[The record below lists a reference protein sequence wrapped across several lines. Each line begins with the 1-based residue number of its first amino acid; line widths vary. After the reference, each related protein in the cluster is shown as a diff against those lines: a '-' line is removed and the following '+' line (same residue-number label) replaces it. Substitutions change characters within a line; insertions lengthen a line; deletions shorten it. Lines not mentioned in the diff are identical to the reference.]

1 MAQNPPPPTPPQ
13 FPSPEELKSKIT
25 DFMKQNF
32 GDHVSVATIT
42 EPEPAVA
49 EEDEKP
55 EKTEHK
61 EFEFHLLPRDIKAHL
76 DRFVIKQEEAKK
88 VLAIAVC
95 DHYNHANYLRR
106 LEKEDPNRAQEIEY
120 IKQNVILVGPTGVGK
135 TYLIKHIA
143 DLIKVPFVKADATKF
158 SETGYVGG
166 DVEDLVRELV
176 HKADGDVN
184 LAQFGIIYID
194 EIDKIASAGNLI
206 GRDVSGR
213 GVQTTLLKLME
224 ETEVPVRSMNDLQAQ
239 LQAAFEFQR
248 RGKAKRDTINTR
260 HILFVVSGAFGKL
273 KEQVARRVRHGQIGF
288 SAQPIQVMDNELFQ
302 HVTTQDFMEY
312 GFEPE
317 FIGRL
322 PVRVVCEDL
331 DANDLFDIMKFS
343 EGSLLRQYE
352 RAFRAYGIE
361 ISFEDE
367 ALRLLA
373 QAAATEKTGARG
385 LLTVFE
391 KLFRDYKF
399 HLAGSGLTQLRVS
412 AALVREPQ
420 RVLEQL
426 MAEGHKLEAQM
437 LEAGAREFAEKFSKD
452 HGLEISLDESAI
464 RRLVER
470 AQAERMT
477 MTDLCAHLFKDF
489 QFGLSLIKK
498 NTGRTQFVLNAA
510 AIDAPDKFL
519 SDLVVHTIQLHRRK
533 TPDCMKPLLVAFLD
547 QTARH
552 LPARGGCGGSKRLIA
567 CMKRSLITTLIIGV
581 AVALIVGALHATKV
595 IAGFEAVAA
604 QLVTDY
610 AGATRVVG
618 EKWQYVFVLL
628 IALGVAWLSLSNPRC
643 GTMARLVI
651 NRVIAGGTVWPR
663 VGLLS
668 LPRIFSAGAVSP
680 GGRVCSPRRRR
691 VVGFFAQEPLTSNPH
706 IVCRSRFQRAISP
719 S

>member
-1 MAQNPPPPTPPQ
+1 MAQNPPPPPPP

-25 DFMKQNF
+25 EFMKQNF
-32 GDHVSVATIT
+32 GDRVSVATIT

-49 EEDEKP
+49 EEEEKP
-55 EKTEHK
+55 ERTEHK

-106 LEKEDPNRAQEIEY
+106 LEKEDPNRAQEVEY

-176 HKADGDVN
+176 HKADGDV
-184 LAQFGIIYID
+184 
-194 EIDKIASAGNLI
+194 
-206 GRDVSGR
+206 SGR

-248 RGKAKRDTINTR
+248 RGKAKRETINTR
-260 HILFVVSGAFGKL
+260 HILFVVSGAFEKL
-273 KEQVARRVRHGQIGF
+273 KEQVARRVRQGQIGF
-288 SAQPIQVMDNELFQ
+288 SAEPLQVMDKELFQ
-302 HVTTQDFMEY
+302 HVTTQDFIDY

-331 DANDLFDIMKFS
+331 DADDLFNIMKYS

-373 QAAATEKTGARG
+373 QAASKEKTGARG

-391 KLFRDYKF
+391 RLFRDYKF
-399 HLAGSGLTQLRVS
+399 HLAGSGLSQLRVT

-437 LEAGAREFAEKFSKD
+437 LEAGTREFAEKFSKE
-452 HGLEISLDESAI
+452 HGLEIIFDESAI
-464 RRLVER
+464 HRLVER

-477 MTDLCAHLFKDF
+477 MGDLCGHLFKDY

-498 NTGRTQFVLNAA
+498 NKGQTKFVLNAA
-510 AIDAPDKFL
+510 AIDAPDRFL
-519 SDLVVHTIQLHRRK
+519 SELVVESYY
-533 TPDCMKPLLVAFLD
+533 
-547 QTARH
+547 
-552 LPARGGCGGSKRLIA
+552 PAA
-567 CMKRSLITTLIIGV
+567 
-581 AVALIVGALHATKV
+581 
-595 IAGFEAVAA
+595 AA
-604 QLVTDY
+604 QN
-610 AGATRVVG
+610 A
-618 EKWQYVFVLL
+618 
-628 IALGVAWLSLSNPRC
+628 
-643 GTMARLVI
+643 
-651 NRVIAGGTVWPR
+651 
-663 VGLLS
+663 
-668 LPRIFSAGAVSP
+668 
-680 GGRVCSPRRRR
+680 
-691 VVGFFAQEPLTSNPH
+691 
-706 IVCRSRFQRAISP
+706 
-719 S
+719 

>member
-1 MAQNPPPPTPPQ
+1 MEQNPPPPT
-13 FPSPEELKSKIT
+13 FPSPEELRTKIAE
-25 DFMKQNF
+25 FMKQNF
-32 GDHVSVATIT
+32 GDRVSVAAFPA
-42 EPEPAVA
+42 PEPA
-49 EEDEKP
+49 ESESEEKP
-55 EKTEHK
+55 EKIDNQ
-61 EFEFHLLPRDIKAHL
+61 EFEFNFLPRDIKAHL
-76 DRFVIKQEEAKK
+76 DRFVIKQDEAKK

-95 DHYNHANYLRR
+95 DHYNHAKYLNQ
-106 LEKEDPNRAQEIEY
+106 LERENPKAADHLEY
-120 IKQNVILVGPTGVGK
+120 AKQNVILVGPTGVGK

-143 DLIKVPFVKADATKF
+143 DLIEVPFVKADATKF

-176 HKADGDVN
+176 HKANGDVN

-194 EIDKIASAGNLI
+194 EIDKIAAAGNLI

-260 HILFVVSGAFGKL
+260 HILFVVSGAFEKL

-288 SAQPIQVMDNELFQ
+288 SAQPVQVMDNELFR
-302 HVTTQDFMEY
+302 HVTTQDFIEY

-331 DANDLFDIMKFS
+331 DANDLFDIMKYS

-391 KLFRDYKF
+391 RLFRDYKF
-399 HLAGSGLTQLRVS
+399 HLAGSGLSQLRVT

-426 MAEGHKLEAQM
+426 MLEGHKLEAQM
-437 LEAGAREFAEKFSKD
+437 LEAGARDFAEAFGRE
-452 HGLEISLDESAI
+452 HGIEIVFDDSAL
-464 RRLVER
+464 RRLVELAR
-470 AQAERMT
+470 TERMN
-477 MTDLCAHLFKDF
+477 MNNLCAHLFKDY
-489 QFGLSLIKK
+489 QFGLSLVKR
-498 NTGRTQFVLNAA
+498 NTGQTKFILGAEVV
-510 AIDAPDKFL
+510 DAPDRCL
-519 SDLVVHTIQLHRRK
+519 S
-533 TPDCMKPLLVAFLD
+533 
-547 QTARH
+547 
-552 LPARGGCGGSKRLIA
+552 
-567 CMKRSLITTLIIGV
+567 
-581 AVALIVGALHATKV
+581 
-595 IAGFEAVAA
+595 E
-604 QLVTDY
+604 
-610 AGATRVVG
+610 RVVQSYYPG
-618 EKWQYVFVLL
+618 NGPSRTGTS
-628 IALGVAWLSLSNPRC
+628 ASN
-643 GTMARLVI
+643 A
-651 NRVIAGGTVWPR
+651 
-663 VGLLS
+663 
-668 LPRIFSAGAVSP
+668 
-680 GGRVCSPRRRR
+680 
-691 VVGFFAQEPLTSNPH
+691 
-706 IVCRSRFQRAISP
+706 
-719 S
+719 